1 MMDSAT
7 EESTETSI
15 RDLSSDGASQGSGAD
30 AIEAVRVLLT
40 AVGISRVMVVD
51 DEFELK
57 IEDLYEAGVSV
68 KNQTISVAE
77 IGDVDFSSE
86 PELWRGKL
94 SDSWET
100 LGPVEKRSALEDL
113 CKKSSTPLPISE
125 ELHLF
130 YDLKPEIDFQ
140 GMTPDEWKST
150 KDSVIGAGA
159 NSPMLVLF
167 DRDLGSGKSN
177 EGHRL
182 AVDLYDADHGGHI
195 WAGLLTNT
203 VEVAD
208 EGSVWK
214 EFTDENADY
223 ADRFILLSKKHLVD
237 DANSFPEALRVVL
250 ISQPASTLS
259 NQVQAAITS
268 SAEKVALEIKR
279 LSPPEFERIVF
290 GLARDEGVWE
300 VDVLLRLFDARLRS
314 NVRDALHEDHAVRR
328 STRLLRKLSEP
339 RGTNNPVSVEAQHIY
354 RDELYER
361 PEHLNRFHLPVEL
374 GDFFQKTTG
383 QEKQFVLVG
392 QPCDLMVRTDGK
404 RTPDLSFVTLLPI
417 CSDDPNKAKPDS
429 KTHRAVFELP
439 AFKGG
444 DPAWVEMDRPCLV
457 PVESVD
463 YCVLNDDG
471 SGLAPIPG
479 APPDWIVPNW
489 ERRWDRLARKA
500 ETLRR
505 ALEGSNNDERITQV
519 KAQFGIRP
527 DCKAKPSLEGDN
539 FTLGLTRTGRIL
551 SPYARALLTNYS
563 AHLARDAFEP
573 AIA

>member
-1 MMDSAT
+1 MINSAT
-7 EESTETSI
+7 EESRE
-15 RDLSSDGASQGSGAD
+15 SSVRHPSTAFGPQGSRDD
-30 AIEAVRVLLT
+30 AIEAVCELLI
-40 AVGISRVMVVD
+40 AVGISEIIVVD

-57 IEDLYEAGVSV
+57 IEDLHAAGNSA
-68 KNQTISVAE
+68 KKQTINVLG
-77 IGDVDFSSE
+77 IGDVDFSNE
-86 PELWRGKL
+86 PEIWQDEL

-100 LGPVEKRSALEDL
+100 LGPAEKWSALEDL
-113 CKKSSTPLPISE
+113 CNKSSTPFPISGD
-125 ELHLF
+125 LHLF
-130 YDLKPEIDFQ
+130 NDLKPRIDFR
-140 GMTPDEWKST
+140 GMTADKWESE
-150 KDSVIGAGA
+150 KDSIINAGA
-159 NSPMLVLF
+159 DRPTLVLF
-167 DRDLGSGKSN
+167 DRDLGTGNPN

-182 AVDLYDADHGGHI
+182 AVDLYAADKGGHI

-208 EGSVWK
+208 EGSVWR
-214 EFTDENADY
+214 EFTDDHADY

-290 GLARDEGVWE
+290 GLAKDEGVWE

-314 NVRDALHEDHAVRR
+314 NVRDALYENALVRQA
-328 STRLLRKLSEP
+328 TNLLRKMSTQLRES
-339 RGTNNPVSVEAQHIY
+339 NPVSIEAQNIY
-354 RDELYER
+354 RDELYENS
-361 PEHLNRFHLPVEL
+361 EHLNRFHLPVEL
-374 GDFFQKTTG
+374 GDIYKKRVG
-383 QEKQFVLVG
+383 EKQFILVG

-404 RTPDLSFVTLLPI
+404 RAPDLSFVTLLPI

-429 KTHRAVFELP
+429 QTHRAVFELP

-444 DPAWVEMDRPCLV
+444 NPAWVEMDRPCLV
-457 PVESVD
+457 PMESVD
-463 YCVLNDDG
+463 YCALNDDG
-471 SGLAPIPG
+471 SGLAPTSD
-479 APPDWIVPNW
+479 AQPDWIVPSW
-489 ERRWDRLARKA
+489 ERRWRKLAESA
-500 ETLRR
+500 EALRMTLKGTNR
-505 ALEGSNNDERITQV
+505 NERIAKIRT
-519 KAQFGIRP
+519 QFGIRT
-527 DCKAKPSLEGDN
+527 DCKAKPSMEGDN
-539 FTLGLTRTGRIL
+539 FNLGLIRTGRIL